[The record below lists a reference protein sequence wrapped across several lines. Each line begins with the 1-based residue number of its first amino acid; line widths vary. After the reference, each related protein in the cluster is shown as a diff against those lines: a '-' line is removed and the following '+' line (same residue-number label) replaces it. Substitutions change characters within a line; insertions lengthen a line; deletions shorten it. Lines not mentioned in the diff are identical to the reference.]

1 MSGIMQ
7 SVATTQKIV
16 PATGSVSFSYTG
28 ADQTWTVPT
37 GVYRITV
44 DIKGASGGNVSSAT
58 GGTGA
63 RVITT
68 IPVVPGDTLR
78 LVVGAKGNDG
88 SNQGT
93 TNVTCPYGGGGYG
106 GRGGGNNTV
115 YSGAAGGGYSGIFKL
130 NTISVA
136 NALLIAGAG
145 GGATTWQTVYTNGG
159 AAGASGNASDGI
171 TNNVTSFGHSAG
183 YGATTSSNGNAGTP
197 YDPQTAN
204 PTAGSQLA
212 GGHGGETTEP
222 SWSGGGGGGAG
233 YYSGGGATGGG
244 SAIGGGGGGTSYV
257 SNGTNTSYGTN
268 TGNGSIAITY

>member
-7 SVATTQKIV
+7 SVATTKKLV

-37 GVYRITV
+37 GVYSITTT
-44 DIKGASGGNVSSAT
+44 IKGASGGNASSAT

-63 RVITT
+63 SITTT

-88 SNQGT
+88 VSGGT
-93 TNVTCPYGGGGYG
+93 TNVLCAYGGGGYG
-106 GRGGGNNTV
+106 GRSGGSTV

-136 NALLIAGAG
+136 NALVVAGAG
-145 GGATTWQTVYTNGG
+145 GGATLFNVTPANGG
-159 AAGASGNASDGI
+159 AAGTSGNASDGV
-171 TNNVTSFGHSAG
+171 NGDPALGHTGG
-183 YGATTSSNGNAGTP
+183 YAATTSSNGIAGIP
-197 YDPQTAN
+197 YDTQSVN
-204 PTAGSQLA
+204 PAAGSQLA
-212 GGHGGETTEP
+212 GGNGGEVTTP
-222 SWSGGGGGGAG
+222 TWSGGGGAGAG
-233 YYSGGGATGGG
+233 YYSGGGGAGGG
-244 SAIGGGGGGTSYV
+244 TAIGGGAGGTSYIL
-257 SNGTNTSYGTN
+257 NGSNTSYTTN

>member
-1 MSGIMQ
+1 MAGIMQ
-7 SVATTQKIV
+7 AIAANNPVV
-16 PATGSVSFSYTG
+16 VTGSASFAYTG
-28 ADQTWTVPT
+28 ADQTWSVPT

-44 DIKGASGGNVSSAT
+44 TIKGASGGNVSSAT

-63 RVITT
+63 SITTT

-78 LVVGAKGNDG
+78 LVVGAKGGDG

-130 NTISVA
+130 NNISVA
-136 NALLIAGAG
+136 NALVVAGAG
-145 GGATTWQTVYTNGG
+145 GGATYWQSIATNGG
-159 AAGASGNASDGI
+159 AAGTSGNASDGVS
-171 TNNVTSFGHSAG
+171 NNIVSYGHNAG
-183 YGATTSSNGNAGTP
+183 YGATTSSNGSAGVPFDT
-197 YDPQTAN
+197 QAVN

-212 GGHGGETTEP
+212 GGHGGENTVA
-222 SWSGGGGGGAG
+222 SWSGAGGGGAG
-233 YYSGGGATGGG
+233 YYSGGGAVGGG
-244 SAIGGGGGGTSYV
+244 AAIGGGGGGTSYIL
-257 SNGTNTSYGTN
+257 NGSNTSYTTN